1 MDKNHYVLMS
11 LIERC
16 DDFTASVP
24 YDQLLDTSI
33 KKGKLTRLEVLYLL
47 AGSEIIWDE
56 CILGEDTKSIEFRRF
71 NGRNYEYWAI
81 TMNPI

>member
-16 DDFTASVP
+16 DSFIASVP
-24 YDQLLDTSI
+24 HNQLLDTSI
-33 KKGKLTRLEVLYLL
+33 KQGKLTRLEVLYLL

-56 CILGEDTKSIEFRRF
+56 CMLGEKCKAIEFRRF
-71 NGRNYEYWAI
+71 NGRNYEYWVI
-81 TMNPI
+81 TMDPI